1 MKFLDYIFSSF
12 FIFSETMSDGRP
24 GHVGMPVRASIYILM
39 MLSTLNVLSFFT
51 PETAVGKNR
60 IYFSWV
66 IISFCILYFRYYYK
80 KKYLNIVDHFKTKSN
95 KDLYYFI
102 TIAYIIASVVAFGL
116 TR

>member
-39 MLSTLNVLSFFT
+39 MLSTLNVLSIFT
-51 PETAVGKNR
+51 HNTAIEKNR
-60 IYFSWV
+60 ICFSWV

-80 KKYLNIVDHFKTKSN
+80 KRYLNIVDHFKTKSN

-102 TIAYIIASVVAFGL
+102 SIAYTIASFVAICL
-116 TR
+116 KC